1 MRITRAAALIGLVA
15 LLAACQSTTPAG
27 DDISVGDG
35 PIRIGTAGPM
45 FGEFSAFGQQLV
57 AGSGLAVDDLNAAGG
72 VLGRPI
78 ELLIG
83 DDACDPRQAVSVA
96 NEMVADGIVFMAGH
110 FCSDASIPASE
121 VYTDANIL
129 QISPGSTNPGLTVI
143 GGDNVFRVVG
153 RDDDQGEIAGT
164 LIADTYPTAT
174 IAVLHDGSPYGQYLS
189 QATMATLA
197 QRGIPVALFD
207 SFQQGFTDI
216 GPLTAEL
223 DRRNVDVLYVGG
235 YDRDVG
241 RIASAL
247 GRQGMDVQLISG
259 DAVASTTFGTIAGPA
274 GDGTLMTFFPGPA
287 DLPGGADVLRRLEAN
302 APGAPGFELYAYA
315 AVEVWAEAVERAG
328 TTNTDALIAELRRG
342 AFDTVVGRLTFDDNG
357 DIEQPGYVWYR
368 WQGGDYRPIN

>member
-1 MRITRAAALIGLVA
+1 MRITRAAALIGLGV

-27 DDISVGDG
+27 DDTSVGDG

-72 VLGRPI
+72 VLGRPL

-110 FCSDASIPASE
+110 FCSGASIPASE

-129 QISPGSTNPGLTVI
+129 QISPGSTNPGLTVT

-197 QRGIPVALFD
+197 QRGVPVALFD

-216 GPLTAEL
+216 GPLIAEL
-223 DRRNVDVLYVGG
+223 DQRNVDVLYVGG
-235 YDRDVG
+235 YDGDVG

-247 GRQGMDVQLISG
+247 DRQGMDVQLISG

-274 GDGTLMTFFPGPA
+274 GDGTLMTFFPGPV
-287 DLPGGADVLRRLEAN
+287 DLPGGANVLQRLEAS

-342 AFDTVVGRLTFDDNG
+342 SFDTVVGRLTFDDNG

-368 WQGGDYRPIN
+368 WQGGDYQPIN

>member
-1 MRITRAAALIGLVA
+1 
-15 LLAACQSTTPAG
+15 
-27 DDISVGDG
+27 
-35 PIRIGTAGPM
+35 M

-72 VLGRPI
+72 VLGRPL

-110 FCSDASIPASE
+110 FCSGASIPASE

-129 QISPGSTNPGLTVI
+129 QISPGSTNPGLTVT

-197 QRGIPVALFD
+197 QRGVPVALFD

-216 GPLTAEL
+216 GPLIAEL
-223 DRRNVDVLYVGG
+223 DQRNVDVLYVGG
-235 YDRDVG
+235 YDGDVG

-247 GRQGMDVQLISG
+247 DRQGMDVQLISG

-274 GDGTLMTFFPGPA
+274 GDGTLMTFFPGPV
-287 DLPGGADVLRRLEAN
+287 DLPGGANVLQRLEAS

-342 AFDTVVGRLTFDDNG
+342 SFDTVVGRLTFDDNG

-368 WQGGDYRPIN
+368 WQGGDYQPIN